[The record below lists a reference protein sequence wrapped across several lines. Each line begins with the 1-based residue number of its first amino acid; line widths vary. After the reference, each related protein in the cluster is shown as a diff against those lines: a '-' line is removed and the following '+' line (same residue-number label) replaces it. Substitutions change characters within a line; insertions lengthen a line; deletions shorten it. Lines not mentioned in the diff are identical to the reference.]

1 MLRKRETNMALPK
14 SPKDKSLWALFLSL
28 KIITV
33 SKLRTNKRKDKDM
46 KFIKIFNLKK
56 ERTELINTKE
66 IAFIATTKEG
76 QVGLYQTVGDL
87 KPWVVVRESIE
98 ELYQELNKEE

>member
-1 MLRKRETNMALPK
+1 MA
-14 SPKDKSLWALFLSL
+14 
-28 KIITV
+28 
-33 SKLRTNKRKDKDM
+33 
-46 KFIKIFNLKK
+46 FIKVFNLKK
-56 ERTELINTKE
+56 QRTELINTKE

-98 ELYQELNKEE
+98 ELYRELNKED

>member
-1 MLRKRETNMALPK
+1 
-14 SPKDKSLWALFLSL
+14 
-28 KIITV
+28 
-33 SKLRTNKRKDKDM
+33 M

-56 ERTELINTKE
+56 ERTELINTKK
-66 IAFIATTKEG
+66 IAFIAPTKEG

-87 KPWVVVRESIE
+87 QPWVVARESIE

>member
-1 MLRKRETNMALPK
+1 MNL
-14 SPKDKSLWALFLSL
+14 
-28 KIITV
+28 
-33 SKLRTNKRKDKDM
+33 KRKDMYM

-56 ERTELINTKE
+56 EQTELINTKE

-76 QVGLYQTVGDL
+76 QVGLFQTAGDL

>member
-1 MLRKRETNMALPK
+1 
-14 SPKDKSLWALFLSL
+14 
-28 KIITV
+28 
-33 SKLRTNKRKDKDM
+33 M

-66 IAFIATTKEG
+66 IAFIASTKEG

-87 KPWVVVRESIE
+87 KPWVVVGESID

>member
-1 MLRKRETNMALPK
+1 
-14 SPKDKSLWALFLSL
+14 
-28 KIITV
+28 
-33 SKLRTNKRKDKDM
+33 M

-66 IAFIATTKEG
+66 IAFISTTKEG
-76 QVGLYQTVGDL
+76 HVGLYQTVGDL
-87 KPWVVVRESIE
+87 KPWAVVRESIE

>member
-1 MLRKRETNMALPK
+1 MNL
-14 SPKDKSLWALFLSL
+14 
-28 KIITV
+28 
-33 SKLRTNKRKDKDM
+33 KRKDMYM

-66 IAFIATTKEG
+66 ITFIATTKEG

-87 KPWVVVRESIE
+87 HPWVVVRESIE

>member
-1 MLRKRETNMALPK
+1 
-14 SPKDKSLWALFLSL
+14 
-28 KIITV
+28 
-33 SKLRTNKRKDKDM
+33 M

-66 IAFIATTKEG
+66 IAFISTTKEG

-87 KPWVVVRESIE
+87 QPWVVVRESIE
-98 ELYQELNKEE
+98 ELYRELNKEE

>member
-1 MLRKRETNMALPK
+1 
-14 SPKDKSLWALFLSL
+14 
-28 KIITV
+28 
-33 SKLRTNKRKDKDM
+33 M

-66 IAFIATTKEG
+66 IAFITTTKEG
-76 QVGLYQTVGDL
+76 HVGLYQTVGDL
-87 KPWVVVRESIE
+87 QPWVVVRESIE

>member
-1 MLRKRETNMALPK
+1 
-14 SPKDKSLWALFLSL
+14 
-28 KIITV
+28 
-33 SKLRTNKRKDKDM
+33 M

-66 IAFIATTKEG
+66 IAFISTTKEG

-87 KPWVVVRESIE
+87 QPWVVVRESIE
-98 ELYQELNKEE
+98 ELYRELNKED

>member
-1 MLRKRETNMALPK
+1 MLKKRNNNMALPK
-14 SPKDKSLWALFLSL
+14 TPKDKSLWGLFLSL
-28 KIITV
+28 KIITI

-56 ERTELINTKE
+56 ERTELVNTKE
-66 IAFIATTKEG
+66 IAFISKTKDG

-87 KPWVVVRESIE
+87 HPWVVVRESIE